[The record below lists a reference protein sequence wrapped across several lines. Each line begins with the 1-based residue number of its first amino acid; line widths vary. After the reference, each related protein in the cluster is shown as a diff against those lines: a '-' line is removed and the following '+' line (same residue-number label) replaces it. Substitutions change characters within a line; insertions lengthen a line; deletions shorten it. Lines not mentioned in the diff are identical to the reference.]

1 MTFEIEK
8 CEGWGRMGVAF
19 GKSRFITPNVIK
31 PCFFNDA
38 YQSQFYSLPTSIKC
52 QKNGIHA
59 ASREDR
65 NKTEEDSKFSFNPSC
80 FIYPSLQ
87 VQGKS
92 LDDIT
97 CFDDL
102 FPIDINQISGSRI
115 SFHLLPWD
123 LPTIHLDVYERY
135 IEKLNELNQPEL
147 NDQTKLILNFPLV
160 PKTFKIKLP
169 SLRSSAISAVCLG
182 DISSLLTHPRLLV
195 KYLSLVKSWI
205 SPNVM
210 LYAPA
215 VPSSYISILVYL
227 GVDLFDLLFLEM
239 YKVDPEK
246 HDTPILEQQS
256 TSDSFFQVLQ
266 LTKRALSS
274 TKLRDLSRLFANS
287 YPPLK
292 ALLRI
297 CDSHLSL
304 EKGTPLYARTL
315 YCTDETD
322 FTRPE
327 VSRFRERIKA
337 RYWPSSR
344 TNGFIFL
351 PCSAKK
357 PYSLSKSHTLF
368 RKVIHQSLKGKY
380 HSLEEIILTSPLGVV
395 PRNLEYCY
403 PAAHYDIPVTGEW
416 SQIERY
422 NLSQDLKDFLFKLE
436 TSVPLVGYVT
446 GVEREI
452 LEEVCRQQNRLIFLL
467 DQNTKTLTSQEAL
480 ERFSTLLGEAFHNLP
495 YSPKIPTQLT
505 FLRGVAD
512 FQFGKGSGSIL
523 IPNSVKI
530 HGRKERG
537 FRVQLDG
544 EHLLTFRPETGYLTL
559 SLKAGRLIQSH
570 TRNLVT
576 FDGQKIKGS
585 TIFTKAIINASSEIR
600 PNEEVLVINKKGELL
615 AVGVSRLSGDL
626 LEKMK
631 FGKGISIRQKVK

>member
-19 GKSRFITPNVIK
+19 GKNRFISPNVIN

-38 YQSQFYSLPTSIKC
+38 YHSQFYSLPTSIKC
-52 QKNGIHA
+52 QKNGIHPA
-59 ASREDR
+59 LREDR
-65 NKTEEDSKFSFNPSC
+65 SKTEEDSKFLFNPSC

-87 VQGKS
+87 MQGKS

-102 FPIDINQISGSRI
+102 FPIEINKISGSRV

-135 IEKLNELNQPEL
+135 LEKLNELNQPEL
-147 NDQTKLILNFPLV
+147 DNKTKLILNFPLV
-160 PKTFKIKLP
+160 PESFKIQLP

-182 DISSLLTHPRLLV
+182 DISSLLTHPLLLV

-239 YKVDPEK
+239 YKVTPEK
-246 HDTPILEQQS
+246 QDSPILEQKT
-256 TSDSFFQVLQ
+256 TSGSFFQVLQ

-274 TKLRDLSRLFANS
+274 TKLRDLCRVFANS

-297 CDSHLSL
+297 CDSQLPL
-304 EKGTPLYARTL
+304 EEGTPFYARTL

-327 VSRFRERIKA
+327 VTRFRERIKA

-344 TNGFIFL
+344 INGFIFL

-357 PYSLSKSHTLF
+357 PYSLSKSHNLF
-368 RKVIHQSLKGKY
+368 RKVIRQSLKGKY

-422 NLSQDLKDFLFKLE
+422 HLNQDLKDFLSKLE
-436 TSVPLVGYVT
+436 TSIPLVGYVT

-452 LEEVCRQQNRLIFLL
+452 LEEVCRQQNRPISLL
-467 DQNTKTLTSQEAL
+467 DQNVKSLTSKETL
-480 ERFSTLLGEAFHNLP
+480 DKFSTLLREAFHNLSD
-495 YSPKIPTQLT
+495 SPKIPTQLT
-505 FLRGVAD
+505 FLRTIAD
-512 FQFGKGSGSIL
+512 FQFGEGSGSVL
-523 IPNSVKI
+523 IPNTVKI

-544 EHLLTFRPETGYLTL
+544 EHLLTFRPDTGYLTL
-559 SLKAGRLIQSH
+559 SLKAGRLLLSH

-576 FDGQKIKGS
+576 FDGQKIEGS
-585 TIFTKAIINASSEIR
+585 TIFTKAIIKADSEIR

-615 AVGVSRLSGDL
+615 AVGVSRLSGEL
-626 LEKMK
+626 LVKMK
-631 FGKGISIRQKVK
+631 FGKGINIRQKVK